1 MEYKTASVSAAGLK
15 NSACQY
21 TGLFAKKYNRI
32 KMANAIIKLFSF
44 KSAWFI
50 KKY

>member
-15 NSACQY
+15 KAACQY
-21 TGLFAKKYNRI
+21 TGLFARKYNRI

-44 KSAWFI
+44 KPAGVI